1 MPTKYTASRTGPMG
15 AIAMLVANGLTS
27 GQAMDLKNEAEQ
39 KKGEKAIGNGGWM
52 IAHADG
58 TYSSGAA

>member
-1 MPTKYTASRTGPMG
+1 MPKYAASKTDSRK
-15 AIAMLVANGLTS
+15 AIAMLEANGLTFD
-27 GQAMDLKNEAEQ
+27 QAVELKNEAED
-39 KKGEKAIGNGGWM
+39 KKGEKAIGHGGWM

>member
-1 MPTKYTASRTGPMG
+1 MPEYAASKTDAEKAMG
-15 AIAMLVANGLTS
+15 MLRANGLTTN
-27 GQAMDLKNEAEQ
+27 QILDLKNQAEGR
-39 KKGEKAIGNGGWM
+39 KGEKAFGYGGWM